1 MSSDEI
7 CAYSDGLKFVQEYES
22 CHNDR
27 EIEVVYY
34 VVFPNEICV
43 YLYFKDIVNPLE
55 NLEEISEIFEKK
67 KKNGCVKEYEW
78 SPFKTYFYYEFFS
91 AKKFKNKT
99 LIWKYFNLHITQ
111 QMAILIIT

>member
-1 MSSDEI
+1 MSCDEI

-22 CHNDR
+22 CHNDK

-67 KKNGCVKEYEW
+67 KKW
-78 SPFKTYFYYEFFS
+78 
-91 AKKFKNKT
+91 
-99 LIWKYFNLHITQ
+99 LR
-111 QMAILIIT
+111 